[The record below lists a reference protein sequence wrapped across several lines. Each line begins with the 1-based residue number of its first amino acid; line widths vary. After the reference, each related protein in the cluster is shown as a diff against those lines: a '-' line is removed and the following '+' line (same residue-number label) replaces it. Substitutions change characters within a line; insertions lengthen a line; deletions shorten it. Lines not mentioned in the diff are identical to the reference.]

1 MAYRH
6 EIPDELQELRQETA
20 RLLGSR
26 TEGVFAGGAASALTT
41 ALRAVIRWHN
51 RSHPRPR
58 LLTRNAGAVFADI
71 GL

>member
-26 TEGVFAGGAASALTT
+26 TRRLRRRRRECAHDRASGGDTMAQSITPPAEIINAK
-41 ALRAVIRWHN
+41 RRRRIR
-51 RSHPRPR
+51 
-58 LLTRNAGAVFADI
+58 
-71 GL
+71 